1 MEANIIQLGDRGGII
16 LPAEILREL
25 NLSIRD
31 AVKMRIVDKRI
42 VIEASPR
49 QGWADAARKAHARG
63 DDKLFFQDTLSEE
76 TVPEWT
82 W

>member
-1 MEANIIQLGDRGGII
+1 MEANIIQIGDRGGII

-31 AVKMRIVDKRI
+31 AVKMRIVDRSI

-49 QGWADAARKAHARG
+49 QGWADAERMAHARG
-63 DDKLFFQDTLSEE
+63 DDKLFF
-76 TVPEWT
+76 
-82 W
+82 

>member
-1 MEANIIQLGDRGGII
+1 
-16 LPAEILREL
+16 
-25 NLSIRD
+25 
-31 AVKMRIVDKRI
+31 MRIVDKRI

>member
-1 MEANIIQLGDRGGII
+1 MEANIIQIGDRGGII
-16 LPAEILREL
+16 LPAEILREM

-31 AVKMRIVDKRI
+31 AVKMRIVDRRI

-49 QGWADAARKAHARG
+49 QGWADAARKAHAHG